1 MKKGYLI
8 LFSIIFCLM
17 IIFPLPCLKTA
28 GRQGSNPRKIDS
40 ENESF
45 RVIFPDGSICE
56 MSAKDYVFGV
66 LAAEMSPSVPEQAL
80 KAQAVCAYTFASRKK
95 ADRKIVP
102 PSELDG
108 ADISADYHIDQGF
121 LTKEQ
126 AREKWGQKADE
137 YEQKLKKIV
146 DETAGVS
153 VRYDGSFALT
163 LYHAISAGRTESA
176 QNVFGEDIPYL
187 VPVQSVGDILCDECC
202 SSAEFSKEEFSQKLK
217 SISNISETNFSE
229 DFIGQ
234 KQCSDSGTVLSV
246 ELFGQSFSGK
256 DIRNAFSLRSANFD
270 IEYDEEKGLVIFS
283 VRGYGH
289 LVGMSQKGAEIMAE
303 NGSDYKEILLHY
315 YPGCEVWD

>member
-1 MKKGYLI
+1 
-8 LFSIIFCLM
+8 M

-28 GRQGSNPRKIDS
+28 GRQGGNSLKIDS
-40 ENESF
+40 GNESF
-45 RVIFPDGSICE
+45 KVIFPDGSICE

-66 LAAEMSPSVPEQAL
+66 LAAEISPDAPEQAL

-95 ADRKIVP
+95 ADRKVSP
-102 PSELDG
+102 PSELGG

-121 LTKEQ
+121 LTKDQ
-126 AREKWGQKADE
+126 VREKWGEKADE
-137 YEQKLKKIV
+137 YEQKLKGIV
-146 DETAGVS
+146 EETAGIS
-153 VRYDGSFALT
+153 VKYGGDYALT

-187 VPVQSVGDILCDECC
+187 IPVQSVGDILCTECC
-202 SSAEFSKEEFSQKLK
+202 STAECSRDEFSQKIK
-217 SISNISETNFSE
+217 SISDLTETEFSNG
-229 DFIGQ
+229 FIGQ
-234 KQCSDSGTVLSV
+234 KQCSDSGTVLSI

-270 IEYDEEKGLVIFS
+270 IEYDEDKGAVRFS

>member
-28 GRQGSNPRKIDS
+28 GRQGSNSRKIDS

-95 ADRKIVP
+95 ADRKIFP

-137 YEQKLKKIV
+137 YEQKLNKIV

-187 VPVQSVGDILCDECC
+187 VPVQSVGGHSLRRVLLVGRIFKGRIFTK
-202 SSAEFSKEEFSQKLK
+202 AKKHFKYFRNEFFRRLYRAKAVF
-217 SISNISETNFSE
+217 
-229 DFIGQ
+229 GQ
-234 KQCSDSGTVLSV
+234 RNGAFRRAFRTK
-246 ELFGQSFSGK
+246 LFG
-256 DIRNAFSLRSANFD
+256 
-270 IEYDEEKGLVIFS
+270 
-283 VRGYGH
+283 
-289 LVGMSQKGAEIMAE
+289 
-303 NGSDYKEILLHY
+303 
-315 YPGCEVWD
+315 